1 MLCLGIAEKDITFSP
16 LGDMVHVSMPIK
28 TANAALKTE
37 FALFRSAVDSN
48 VAIPRITKPYF
59 LPEQVAKQVLLVS
72 EIVRFPA
79 IRAGPQPISSE
90 LKTAGDDEFN
100 SCGTKCN
107 GYTTVRTVLIY
118 LSHMLYLCCILI
130 STFSPNPCTV
140 LHYISPTCCPPP
152 TPSTT

>member
-90 LKTAGDDEFN
+90 LKSAGDDEFN

-107 GYTTVRTVLIY
+107 GYTTVRAVLIY
-118 LSHMLYLCCILI
+118 RICMCVVFSYQLSLPTPAPY
-130 STFSPNPCTV
+130 
-140 LHYISPTCCPPP
+140 YISPTCCLPR
-152 TPSTT
+152 TLSTT